1 MQESIREK
9 IRLIVGTTKSRF
21 TSKTVSFE
29 YCPCGGPLLLE
40 QDKKQGLHVSHLR
53 QCYDCGGLVTTNCLT
68 KDPHTGESI
77 VLELV
82 ADSTYAGSCRCNA
95 RKLELS

>member
-53 QCYDCGGLVTTNCLT
+53 QCYNCGGLVTTNVLT
-68 KDPHTGESI
+68 KEPGKLFQMQEAATDWRF
-77 VLELV
+77 LL
-82 ADSTYAGSCRCNA
+82 GSDGVGGSAEN
-95 RKLELS
+95 LT